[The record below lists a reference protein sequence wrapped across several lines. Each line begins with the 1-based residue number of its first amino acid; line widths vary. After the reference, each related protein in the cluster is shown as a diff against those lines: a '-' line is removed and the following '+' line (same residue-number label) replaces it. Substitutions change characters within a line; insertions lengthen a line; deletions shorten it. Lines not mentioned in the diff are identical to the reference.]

1 MFIQRKMNNHPLN
14 FQPILF
20 SHPMTRDSTTQKNMT
35 GKDFTPTH
43 AEFVKEENKPDLH
56 SIPVGSPNVILP
68 QIQLPKIATLEEP
81 AFESRTGSITDQSA
95 RRNSVNVGTLCDDA
109 PNFSGPH
116 VPRPVAVQNLI
127 PPSLPRLN
135 AYQFRPQLIDG
146 NSNFQFNPNHYT
158 PASVPPHTSYEP
170 SYTTASTFANLP
182 AASYFPSNS
191 TPTTRK
197 NSTTMNSLTEE
208 ARRVSVS
215 LSEPVYNEGEKYNLD
230 GQLIGKTGKPLRNT
244 KRAAQNRSAQKAF
257 RHRREKYIKNLE
269 EKSKIFDGL
278 VKENDELKKII
289 DLLKAK
295 LNEEKQG

>member
-1 MFIQRKMNNHPLN
+1 MNNQSLN
-14 FQPILF
+14 FQPILI
-20 SHPMTRDSTTQKNMT
+20 SHPMTRDSETQKNMT
-35 GKDFTPTH
+35 SKDFTPKH
-43 AEFVKEENKPDLH
+43 AEFVKEENKPDFH
-56 SIPVGSPNVILP
+56 TIPVSSPNVILP

-81 AFESRTGSITDQSA
+81 SFESRTGSITDQSA
-95 RRNSVNVGTLCDDA
+95 RRNSVNVGNLCDDV
-109 PNFSGPH
+109 PNYSGPH

-135 AYQFRPQLIDG
+135 AYQFRPQLIDA
-146 NSNFQFNPNHYT
+146 NSNYQFSPKQYT
-158 PASVPPHTSYEP
+158 PTSIPPHTSYEP
-170 SYTTASTFANLP
+170 SFTTAPTFTNLP

-197 NSTTMNSLTEE
+197 NSLTMTSLTEE
-208 ARRVSVS
+208 SRRVSVS

-278 VKENDELKKII
+278 VKENDELKKMI
-289 DLLKAK
+289 DLLNAK
-295 LNEEKQG
+295 IKEEKQE